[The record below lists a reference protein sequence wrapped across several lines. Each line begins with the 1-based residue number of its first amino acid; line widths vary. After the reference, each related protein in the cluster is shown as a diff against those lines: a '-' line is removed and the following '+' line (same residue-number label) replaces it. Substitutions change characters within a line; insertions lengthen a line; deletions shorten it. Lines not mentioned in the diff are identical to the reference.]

1 MSRLDQYAQWLID
14 NEDKKG
20 TPDFETV
27 AQAYRSLR
35 VGEQPKVVEPSKER
49 TRGEA
54 AKDLGASLTQGVGS
68 LTQLPGQIYGL
79 ATGDFSDTG
88 LLREGR
94 LIQKHAEN
102 LKSEGL
108 KAREA
113 ARAEAIRKAEEE
125 GGQWGAFKTALGET
139 VTDPA
144 LLASFTAEQIP
155 NILPSILTGGTAG
168 AVTKATQ
175 LSAQQA
181 AKAAAKG
188 LTKEA
193 AEAAAQKAAVK
204 AGTTAA
210 IQTGAVQQGADIG
223 AGAYDMIYKELR
235 NQGLSEEQAAAETI
249 NKARA
254 AGASGYLLSVIANRY
269 LPGGEAME
277 RIMAGERMAEIG
289 RAHV

>member
-1 MSRLDQYAQWLID
+1 M
-14 NEDKKG
+14 
-20 TPDFETV
+20 
-27 AQAYRSLR
+27 
-35 VGEQPKVVEPSKER
+35 
-49 TRGEA
+49 
-54 AKDLGASLTQGVGS
+54 
-68 LTQLPGQIYGL
+68 

-144 LLASFTAEQIP
+144 LLASFTAEQVP
-155 NILPSILTGGTAG
+155 NILPSILSGGATA
-168 AVTKATQ
+168 ALT
-175 LSAQQA
+175 SANVLG
-181 AKAAAKG
+181 KAAVRG
-188 LTKEA
+188 ISKEA
-193 AEAAAQKAAVK
+193 AEKVAQKAAVK

-210 IQTGAVQQGADIG
+210 VQTGAVQQGADIG

-254 AGASGYLLSVIANRY
+254 AGASGYLLSIIANRY

-277 RIMAGERMAEIG
+277 RIMAGEKMAGRGVLPRIGTGLATGAKEIQIG